1 MAKTRGELQKEYLAN
16 KKKEVALQEK
26 ILRYEKEGIEVT
38 GDMRRELSDLKK
50 ESADTKKVL
59 VDMWTKGTKA
69 NQEAKEAADDYI
81 VSVGK
86 NLADAAKKGGKA
98 QTKAFEKT
106 SGQWTELIAA
116 RQKASDAGQDT
127 SQFDALINAGQEFLS
142 QTEMSADQV
151 EEFQKKLGD
160 IDISGLGDGAEDL
173 VGSLTKGS
181 KALGFKS
188 TIMDGLNLKA
198 LTLSAVMTAVADQI
212 GDALESAQKFTDEL
226 GVSAS
231 RARQMEFSFKN
242 LGLSLLGFRNDFQLA
257 EVAAAKTF
265 GSLQAAENSKLTDRM
280 ALISKTMGITADQ
293 AAELTFTMTN
303 LTGLSQEQAAATVE
317 AAGKMAELNDVAP
330 SAVLA
335 DMADSA
341 GVLAKFSDGT
351 AEGMAR
357 AAIQAQKLGINLTKA
372 GQVADS
378 LLELESSMTSEMEAS
393 VLLGRDI
400 NLDRA
405 RQLALNNDIEGAMD
419 AVLDQLGSEEEFN
432 KLNAIQRQALADS
445 IGVGV
450 EDLANMVNRDGA
462 VEEAMPKAVSKTE
475 FQILKELMMQ
485 NGFLGGIFK
494 AIASGIAG
502 FAGFK
507 MVKDIF
513 KLGFKDGMKMF
524 GKTMISGLKNT
535 FKTIMSPIA
544 RVFNFMKPIFSKLS
558 AVLAPLMDIGQV
570 FFGGS
575 DKSKGAG
582 AAGMTGG
589 AIGAA
594 IGTIIPGIG
603 TAIGYAIGSII
614 GRITNFFFPQ
624 VGETIM
630 SFAGKVKIF
639 FLEAISGIADF
650 GKNIGSTISG
660 AVGKTVDV
668 AKNLGSKAMEIG
680 GTVVSTVF
688 NALKFIH
695 VDLPRKLGLM
705 IIDTGKAIID
715 AILTP
720 LTSVFNTVVE
730 KIKSIMDFDIVGGAK
745 NLASSALSAI
755 NPFDDFV
762 QRPGQAPTAFSPQ
775 DTIIGVKDPSKLG
788 GGAVNMAPVT
798 NELSKHTT
806 LLTEI
811 SANTR
816 RTADAISKLQ
826 ITSGA

>member
-1 MAKTRGELQKEYLAN
+1 MAKTRGELQKEYLDM

-50 ESADTKKVL
+50 ESGDTKKVL

-160 IDISGLGDGAEDL
+160 IDIDGLGDGAADL

-181 KALGFKS
+181 KALGLKS

-357 AAIQAQKLGINLTKA
+357 AAIQARKLGINLAKA
-372 GQVADS
+372 GQIADG
-378 LLELESSMTSEMEAS
+378 LLDLETSMTNEMEAS

-405 RQLALNNDIEGAMD
+405 RQLALNNDIEGAMN

-450 EDLANMVNRDGA
+450 EDLAAMVSGDGA

-475 FQILKELMMQ
+475 FQILNARLSEKADLLELAEEQIWRLWALWQNKIWDGVVDYPDSFSIHDRSNTIALLKEAKETNPANTKLLEEIDNMLASALVNDEDKLAEIKEAQQTPADMTKAHTPMTAPAQMIEHMRAMVEQGYTDEQIMELHPEISEFFGNQ
-485 NGFLGGIFK
+485 NGGNDNG
-494 AIASGIAG
+494 
-502 FAGFK
+502 
-507 MVKDIF
+507 
-513 KLGFKDGMKMF
+513 
-524 GKTMISGLKNT
+524 
-535 FKTIMSPIA
+535 
-544 RVFNFMKPIFSKLS
+544 
-558 AVLAPLMDIGQV
+558 
-570 FFGGS
+570 
-575 DKSKGAG
+575 
-582 AAGMTGG
+582 
-589 AIGAA
+589 
-594 IGTIIPGIG
+594 
-603 TAIGYAIGSII
+603 
-614 GRITNFFFPQ
+614 
-624 VGETIM
+624 
-630 SFAGKVKIF
+630 
-639 FLEAISGIADF
+639 
-650 GKNIGSTISG
+650 
-660 AVGKTVDV
+660 
-668 AKNLGSKAMEIG
+668 
-680 GTVVSTVF
+680 
-688 NALKFIH
+688 
-695 VDLPRKLGLM
+695 
-705 IIDTGKAIID
+705 
-715 AILTP
+715 
-720 LTSVFNTVVE
+720 
-730 KIKSIMDFDIVGGAK
+730 
-745 NLASSALSAI
+745 
-755 NPFDDFV
+755 
-762 QRPGQAPTAFSPQ
+762 
-775 DTIIGVKDPSKLG
+775 
-788 GGAVNMAPVT
+788 
-798 NELSKHTT
+798 
-806 LLTEI
+806 
-811 SANTR
+811 
-816 RTADAISKLQ
+816 
-826 ITSGA
+826 